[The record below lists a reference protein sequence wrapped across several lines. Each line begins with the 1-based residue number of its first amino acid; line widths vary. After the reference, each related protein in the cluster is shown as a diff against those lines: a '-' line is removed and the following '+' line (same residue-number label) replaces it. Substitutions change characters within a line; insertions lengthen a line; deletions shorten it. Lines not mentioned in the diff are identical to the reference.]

1 VSVHKK
7 KKILSP
13 DFIENIILV
22 YIWKRHNINNLT
34 LHFSRRISVNFEE
47 ELLIF
52 VSCWKNNQI
61 FNSCGK
67 KILAEGT
74 KPRKQSY
81 VVTAKQERIEHLIIN
96 SQAMGRCLGILTLE
110 VGIWRKPTTLV
121 KNQRPPYSTTQV
133 PNNIILYWQLIKRIM
148 FHQIYILRIWSST
161 YFKKFFDNKYV
172 DKD

>member
-1 VSVHKK
+1 M
-7 KKILSP
+7 
-13 DFIENIILV
+13 
-22 YIWKRHNINNLT
+22 
-34 LHFSRRISVNFEE
+34 
-47 ELLIF
+47 
-52 VSCWKNNQI
+52 
-61 FNSCGK
+61 
-67 KILAEGT
+67 AEGT

-110 VGIWRKPTTLV
+110 VGIWHKPTTLV
-121 KNQRPPYSTTQV
+121 KNQRPPYSNSQV